1 MQVSQKDLNEYKRIH
16 KAHLT
21 DTSCD
26 VSKHSA
32 REKRMADIAKKYN
45 MDSNTFLWQVVNK

>member
-1 MQVSQKDLNEYKRIH
+1 MEASQKDLNEYKRIH
-16 KAHLT
+16 KSHFT
-21 DTSCD
+21 DTSGD

-32 REKRMADIAKKYN
+32 REKRMAEIAKKYN